1 MTAELFRD
9 DGTRSSELIFF
20 LVGWFCVEGDENLRA
35 ASDGG
40 QFHIFGAMLLKGAT
54 DFHTIARVKQIRKSA
69 SVSRTGT
76 CLLGHRVE
84 AFKNLLHSAAV
95 FSTAVAQEK
104 NNFELRVEN
113 SFSTNSGTEIF
124 L

>member
-9 DGTRSSELIFF
+9 DATRSSELFFF
-20 LVGWFCVEGDENLRA
+20 LAGWFCIEGDENLRA
-35 ASDGG
+35 RSDEG

-54 DFHTIARVKQIRKSA
+54 NFPANALVKQSNKSA

-76 CLLGHRVE
+76 CLLGRGLE
-84 AFKNLLHSAAV
+84 AWENLLHSAAV

-104 NNFELRVEN
+104 NNF
-113 SFSTNSGTEIF
+113 
-124 L
+124 